1 MKVSQITILAI
12 FIIVAI
18 FIPIIVYHLNF
29 TGDLFSNLS
38 GKNADWGAFGSFIG
52 GVYGAVFSGASF
64 IILALTLYV
73 NQRNHN
79 SQLNLI
85 HSEQNLNKFTI
96 LLNELHNNLKN
107 VDYGSNGIESDDI
120 DSYIQTAKQQFIID
134 GSQSEDEV
142 REIFKGYMSLWTLEL
157 EDEIS
162 LLLEIFAFILNA
174 RDKQQEIYI
183 ALLYSKVNKK
193 QRFLLS
199 VFAEKTIKDFAKIT
213 PGWKTFSQLPW

>member
-1 MKVSQITILAI
+1 MKVSQITILVI
-12 FIIVAI
+12 FIIVVI
-18 FIPIIVYHLNF
+18 FMPIIAYHLNF
-29 TGDLFSNLS
+29 TGDLFSDLS

-64 IILALTLYV
+64 IILALTLYA
-73 NQRNHN
+73 NQRNYN

-85 HSEQNLNKFTI
+85 RSEQNLNKFTI

-107 VDYGSNGIESDDI
+107 VDYGPNGLISNDI
-120 DSYIQTAKQQFIID
+120 DSYIYTVKQQFIID
-134 GSQSEDEV
+134 GSQSEEEV
-142 REIFKGYMSLWTLEL
+142 RERFKSFMRLWTLEL

-174 RDKQQEIYI
+174 RDKQREIYI
-183 ALLYSKVNKK
+183 ALLFSKINKK

-199 VFAEKTIKDFAKIT
+199 VFGEMNIKDFAKIS
-213 PGWKTFSQLPW
+213 PGWKAFSQLPW